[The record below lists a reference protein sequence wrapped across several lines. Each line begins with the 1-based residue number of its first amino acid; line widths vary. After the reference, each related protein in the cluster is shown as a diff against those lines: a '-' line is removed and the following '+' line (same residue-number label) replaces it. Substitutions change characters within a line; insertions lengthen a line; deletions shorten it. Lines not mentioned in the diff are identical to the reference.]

1 MQQQCFDA
9 SSIDPLYIYICII
22 YGYICIVCVIFRWF
36 VGSLKSKTK
45 PKLNTIYTRLHW
57 ERSQLTHVKILPH
70 KDETIRIRTKR
81 CTRSHLL
88 NVLNVLCCV
97 CLFSTSPTSRTRWW
111 SAGRVAA
118 WLLDCLLTRS
128 YRCWCSWLPR
138 HMLMVYSHGWV
149 TRFTTKEHG
158 PKNRRTKYVSSHR
171 HSHCTSIPPKLTR
184 SLPSLDL

>member
-1 MQQQCFDA
+1 MV
-9 SSIDPLYIYICII
+9 L

-45 PKLNTIYTRLHW
+45 PKLNTIYTRPHW

-97 CLFSTSPTSRTRWW
+97 SLFFYLANITNTVMI
-111 SAGRVAA
+111 GRPCCCQSA
-118 WLLDCLLTRS
+118 WLPDCLLTRCYS
-128 YRCWCSWLPR
+128 RNRCWCSWLPR

-184 SLPSLDL
+184 SLPSVDL